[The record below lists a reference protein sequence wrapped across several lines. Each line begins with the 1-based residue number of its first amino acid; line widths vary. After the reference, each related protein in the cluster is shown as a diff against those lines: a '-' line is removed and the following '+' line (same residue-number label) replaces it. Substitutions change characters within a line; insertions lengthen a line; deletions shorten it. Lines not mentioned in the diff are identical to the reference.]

1 MRKGDNMKL
10 KTWHLFAII
19 VILFVCSF
27 YVINLKFDKFY
38 RLNGIN
44 NDNRVIIEKYLDKSE
59 QTYLI
64 DNQIQIILFID
75 YIQEEDFILQNYQYY
90 NSLKDTNRY
99 KNNSEIIS
107 VGNSISSRLTY
118 LYNNDAF
125 SYAKELIE
133 NNLEMAFLNNANFNM
148 DYVNL
153 YKYMRP
159 LYNANDYSFVED
171 TDSYILRLNE
181 LGIKKAEDLDT
192 AFSQMTVAYNQET
205 LSQLMSETVDT
216 HTKVILN
223 PHELTTV
230 VNENNYIGHYS
241 PSGLLLVQDIPRVRY
256 TIYLQNDAYNALLK
270 MYQDLNKECDGFILK
285 EGYKSP
291 SSLSDEEVGYNEF
304 QLGLSIEV
312 IKSQTAYD
320 DFANTDMSQWLEE
333 HAYEY
338 GYILRYPKNKASI
351 TNHAYNP
358 HIYRYVGKSLA
369 KSLHEA
375 DLTLEEYLDLEE

>member
-1 MRKGDNMKL
+1 MKL

-285 EGYKSP
+285 EGYMSP

>member
-64 DNQIQIILFID
+64 DNQIQINLFID

-241 PSGLLLVQDIPRVRY
+241 PSGLLLVQDISRVRY

-285 EGYKSP
+285 EGYMSP

>member
-64 DNQIQIILFID
+64 DNQIQINLFID

>member
-1 MRKGDNMKL
+1 MKL